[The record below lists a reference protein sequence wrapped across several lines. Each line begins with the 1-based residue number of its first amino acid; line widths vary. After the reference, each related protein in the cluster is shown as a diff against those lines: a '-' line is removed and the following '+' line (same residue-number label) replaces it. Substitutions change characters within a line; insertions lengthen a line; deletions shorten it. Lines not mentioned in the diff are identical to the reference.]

1 MKKAVMA
8 LCGLAG
14 MVASGCALAPTPING
29 SLYADIK
36 YPNYYQGVENNGPGP
51 KTGKAEAQGVLGIVA
66 TGDASVA
73 AACRAGGIKKIATI
87 DTHATNLLGI
97 LVTYTTIVTGE

>member
-1 MKKAVMA
+1 MKKLVLG
-8 LCGLAG
+8 LCGMAG
-14 MVASGCALAPTPING
+14 LMVTGCGVVGTPING

-36 YPNYYQGVENNGPGP
+36 YPSYYAGADKLGPGH

-66 TGDASVA
+66 MGDASVA
-73 AACRAGGIKKIATI
+73 AACKAGGIKNIATV

-97 LVTYTTIVTGE
+97 LQTYTTIVTGE